1 MVAMEKGTYVLSG
14 SLPVNDD
21 LEAEQIER
29 VRRHLSGFA
38 SVYLAHDETAHTVS
52 LHISGTMLRDDAR
65 FIGRRIEKFAEENC
79 SAGAILLA
87 EWNGLTDWLVVGMNW
102 HVQCLLKLGAVQE
115 QFARLVERDFDF
127 LVRLEPPSGKAA
139 GEGQPLMCVSI
150 AT

>member
-1 MVAMEKGTYVLSG
+1 MDTGTYVISG
-14 SLPVNDD
+14 SLPVHDD
-21 LEAEQIER
+21 LETEQLER
-29 VRRHLSGFA
+29 VRRHLNGFA
-38 SVYLAHDETAHTVS
+38 RVYLAHDEIAHTVS
-52 LHISGTMLRDDAR
+52 LHVSGTMLRDDAR
-65 FIGRRIEKFAEENC
+65 LIERRIEKFAEENC
-79 SAGAILLA
+79 TAGAILLA

-127 LVRLEPPSGKAA
+127 LVRLEPPSEKAA

>member
-52 LHISGTMLRDDAR
+52 LHISGTMPGSSGGASKSSP
-65 FIGRRIEKFAEENC
+65 RRTVA
-79 SAGAILLA
+79 LA
-87 EWNGLTDWLVVGMNW
+87 PSCWPNGT
-102 HVQCLLKLGAVQE
+102 A
-115 QFARLVERDFDF
+115 
-127 LVRLEPPSGKAA
+127 
-139 GEGQPLMCVSI
+139 
-150 AT
+150 

>member
-1 MVAMEKGTYVLSG
+1 MEKGTYVLSG

-65 FIGRRIEKFAEENC
+65 LIGRRIEKFAKENC
-79 SAGAILLA
+79 TAGAILLA
-87 EWNGLTDWLVVGMNW
+87 EWNGLTDWLVVGINW
-102 HVQCLLKLGAVQE
+102 HVQLGAVQE

-127 LVRLEPPSGKAA
+127 LVRLEPPSEKAA

>member
-1 MVAMEKGTYVLSG
+1 MDTGTYVISG
-14 SLPVNDD
+14 SLPVHDD
-21 LEAEQIER
+21 LETEQLER
-29 VRRHLSGFA
+29 VRRHLNGFA
-38 SVYLAHDETAHTVS
+38 RVYLAHDGIAHTVS
-52 LHISGTMLRDDAR
+52 LHVSGTMLRDDAR
-65 FIGRRIEKFAEENC
+65 LIERRIEKFAEENC
-79 SAGAILLA
+79 TAGAILLA

-127 LVRLEPPSGKAA
+127 LVRLEPPSEKAA